1 VGDSTD
7 LDSSICDEST
17 IFRGPSL
24 ERYLLETSQLVYT
37 PLGHNRLTNA
47 LNDKQPAPASAT
59 IDSIEITIRGCLQV
73 AREHG
78 AKRVAH
84 EPDACPF
91 EEFFVLEP

>member
-1 VGDSTD
+1 
-7 LDSSICDEST
+7 
-17 IFRGPSL
+17 
-24 ERYLLETSQLVYT
+24 
-37 PLGHNRLTNA
+37 
-47 LNDKQPAPASAT
+47 
-59 IDSIEITIRGCLQV
+59 LQV